1 MANSVVPPVS
11 HDRQQ
16 EDLTAKAAW
25 FNTLTVEERLNWLVE
40 ITELALALN
49 PNIGDKKHVEP
60 VEGRIRVLS
69 RE

>member
-1 MANSVVPPVS
+1 MDKSYVPPVS

-16 EDLTAKAAW
+16 EDLRAKAAW
-25 FNTLTVEERLNWLVE
+25 FKTLTVEERLNWLVE
-40 ITELALALN
+40 ITELARALH
-49 PNIGDKKHVEP
+49 PNIGAKNVEP